1 MTEEAKEYWTLD
13 ELVDLTETVQTKEVE
28 HQGKFLNVQ
37 WCELVESEE
46 PKFTIDDDMS
56 EEDKNLYYQD
66 LGKQRCLKMLLK
78 ANEKSPE
85 NVVIT
90 EESWNLIPSTLKYKV
105 QNIMLGADETNFQ
118 NG

>member
-1 MTEEAKEYWTLD
+1 MTKEAKEYWTLD
-13 ELVDLTETVQTKEVE
+13 ELVDLTETVQMKEVE

-46 PKFTIDDDMS
+46 PKFTIDEDMS
-56 EEDKNLYYQD
+56 EEEKNQYYQD

-85 NVVIT
+85 NAVIT

>member
-1 MTEEAKEYWTLD
+1 MIFCTLY
-13 ELVDLTETVQTKEVE
+13 LSVD
-28 HQGKFLNVQ
+28 GIKFQLSSVITTF
-37 WCELVESEE
+37 SGD
-46 PKFTIDDDMS
+46 FS
-56 EEDKNLYYQD
+56 FEEDKNLYYQD